1 MDCQLGCPLKALIS
15 NYFQGAHLDSACP
28 AQGSASM
35 WASMEGLTRRKFW
48 YPTKNAAIPD
58 WPNECNLQKFH
69 ARTQRI

>member
-1 MDCQLGCPLKALIS
+1 MDCQLGCQLKAF
-15 NYFQGAHLDSACP
+15 NFAYFPGANLDSVCP

-35 WASMEGLTRRKFW
+35 WASMQGPTPRKFW
-48 YPTKNAAIPD
+48 YPTKNAAIPV